1 MPPCVCIGMG
11 LVITPI
17 EIPRRFNPLSQPL
30 ATSQK
35 LGGRELVWRFD
46 GGDITSDGDR
56 HGTGNP
62 ADRDSE
68 TIQPPLSAAGNL
80 AEIGRTPTGLALR
93 WGRHPLRWGS
103 VAVAETG
110 GAHGNRTAVRR
121 LLHRLPQPQADRTS
135 VVGPDHAARVR
146 AGAGLRGSQ

>member
-1 MPPCVCIGMG
+1 MLPSHAD
-11 LVITPI
+11 L
-17 EIPRRFNPLSQPL
+17 RLY
-30 ATSQK
+30 
-35 LGGRELVWRFD
+35 
-46 GGDITSDGDR
+46 R
-56 HGTGNP
+56 HGTGNH

-68 TIQPPLSAAGNL
+68 PIQPPLPAAGNL
-80 AEIGRTPTGLALR
+80 AEIGRARPGWAIR
-93 WGRHPLRWGS
+93 WGPRRLRWGS

-146 AGAGLRGSQ
+146 AGAGLRGAK

>member
-1 MPPCVCIGMG
+1 MLPSHAA
-11 LVITPI
+11 L
-17 EIPRRFNPLSQPL
+17 RLY
-30 ATSQK
+30 
-35 LGGRELVWRFD
+35 
-46 GGDITSDGDR
+46 R
-56 HGTGNP
+56 HGTGNH

-80 AEIGRTPTGLALR
+80 AEIGRTRTGLA
-93 WGRHPLRWGS
+93 LRWGS

>member
-1 MPPCVCIGMG
+1 MVPPGRRTRLTWFRHAAISGCVRCSKTLLAKTKSTEWAAIPVRSVISPTSALTPGLRYSAMPGQ
-11 LVITPI
+11 
-17 EIPRRFNPLSQPL
+17 RS
-30 ATSQK
+30 
-35 LGGRELVWRFD
+35 
-46 GGDITSDGDR
+46 
-56 HGTGNP
+56 
-62 ADRDSE
+62 
-68 TIQPPLSAAGNL
+68 
-80 AEIGRTPTGLALR
+80 ALR
-93 WGRHPLRWGS
+93 WGRHHLRWGS